1 MLLLGRTLLSDGF
14 TCALK
19 ELNPKPKSQ
28 TLETSPSAEEAFVV
42 VVVVVADVVRAG
54 RCFFFVTLFLNLIP
68 IIVKLFKKTIS
79 IFKGLGFGLGKMVFL
94 WGCGCMGFSV
104 GFFYV
109 VVYGCFWWFHLVG
122 IGYRLLWFWVFK
134 WVFPRVLPMG
144 LEWVEG

>member
-79 IFKGLGFGLGKMVFL
+79 IFKGLGFRVGEN
-94 WGCGCMGFSV
+94 GFSMGV
-104 GFFYV
+104 R
-109 VVYGCFWWFHLVG
+109 VYGV
-122 IGYRLLWFWVFK
+122 
-134 WVFPRVLPMG
+134 
-144 LEWVEG
+144 